1 MTSAAVTPRLRSE
14 LMQLFEDMEAVRHEL
29 ATIRHPEAQDDKL
42 KSMAEH
48 LDAIVQETEQA
59 TETILG
65 ANEQIEGLLD
75 QIGQCASDPK
85 VSGFLDEI
93 AVQVAEMYQACSFQ
107 DITGQWVNKAA
118 TSLKTI
124 DDSIGR
130 LVDLWGEE
138 GFSDMEPL
146 NGGQKDK
153 LLNGPQIGGAATS
166 QDDIDQ
172 MFD

>member
-1 MTSAAVTPRLRSE
+1 
-14 LMQLFEDMEAVRHEL
+14 MQLFENMEAVRREL
-29 ATIRHPEAQDDKL
+29 ATIRHPESQEDKL
-42 KSMAEH
+42 KSMAEQ

-75 QIGQCASDPK
+75 QIGQCANDPK

-118 TSLKTI
+118 NSLKTI
-124 DDSIGR
+124 DDSICR
-130 LVDLWGEE
+130 LVDVWGEA
-138 GFSDMEPL
+138 GFFDLEPL
-146 NGGQKDK
+146 SDGKKDA

-166 QDDIDQ
+166 QGDIDK